1 MNAESIPESMTE
13 DDEIPGQMEITK
25 DMPEYCP
32 EFMNEPEE
40 TGQNQIAPAQIATEN
55 TEREADFQEVED
67 PEKMV
72 RPYGTR
78 KAYLDKQTE
87 YTAALYITAFIKDL
101 RNKTF
106 TELTDAGRWEK
117 WLKEE
122 VDDHGEEIDIVE

>member
-1 MNAESIPESMTE
+1 MNAESIPESVTE

-32 EFMNEPEE
+32 QFMNEPEE
-40 TGQNQIAPAQIATEN
+40 TGQNQIAPAQITTEN

-78 KAYLDKQTE
+78 KP
-87 YTAALYITAFIKDL
+87 
-101 RNKTF
+101 
-106 TELTDAGRWEK
+106 
-117 WLKEE
+117 
-122 VDDHGEEIDIVE
+122 